1 VWRDTAAAHAQNNDL
16 EANQMTRTTR
26 FAVAFVAAAGG
37 MLATRAARAQ
47 DAGVTQCSS
56 LPNPIY
62 VGGSSAFVPTLNL
75 YAAKLAQET
84 PATTVIYVS
93 SASCVGANAVGSHTA
108 VTGTGTYYLANGTAS
123 PTNCSIA
130 ASTYLDV
137 GVSDV
142 FYDSCVAA
150 QLAPTAPAGLR
161 DALGPAQAMEII
173 VPQNNTTG
181 YLTSAEGNV
190 VWGCGNY
197 TATGITFPTNGV
209 FVRGTTSGSQ
219 IITAA
224 GINLPDLSFYG
235 NGMTT
240 SPVLQVSGG
249 SPGMAAA
256 VGNFPSKNQGSLNAI
271 GFLGADVFDLDHAA
285 TPGAEF
291 IALPFAA
298 TGQTAAYYVDSEP
311 GSRDRRNVRDGHY
324 FNWGYEHLLYTV
336 PVTDG
341 GVAGQPSAAASKLVN
356 LVTGVTKDST
366 FDYVQLDAV
375 AGTIPLCAMSVAKA
389 NDSPGYLSV
398 YSPSATCNCAYV
410 ASASGNV
417 PAGCTACTATDGGS
431 TCGSGK
437 TCQHGYCE

>member
-1 VWRDTAAAHAQNNDL
+1 
-16 EANQMTRTTR
+16 MTRTTR
-26 FAVAFVAAAGG
+26 FAVAFVAIAGG
-37 MLATRAARAQ
+37 ILATRAARAQ

-56 LPNPIY
+56 LSNPIY

-84 PATTVIYVS
+84 PATTIIYVS
-93 SASCVGANAVGSHTA
+93 SSSCVGAGAIGSHMA
-108 VTGTGTYYLANGTAS
+108 ITGTGTYYLPNGTAS
-123 PTNCSIA
+123 PTNCSIGA
-130 ASTYLDV
+130 NTYLDV

-142 FYDSCVAA
+142 FYDSCVSA

-161 DALGPAQAMEII
+161 DALGPVQAMEII

-190 VWGCGNY
+190 IWGCGSY
-197 TATGITFPTNGV
+197 TSSDNKVTFGTNGV

-224 GINLPDLSFYG
+224 GINLPDLSFFG
-235 NGMTT
+235 NNMT
-240 SPVLQVSGG
+240 PQQVSGG

-285 TPGAEF
+285 TAGAEF

-298 TGQTAAYYVDSEP
+298 NGQTAAYYVDSEP
-311 GSRDRRNVRDGHY
+311 GSRDRKNVRDGHY

-336 PVTDG
+336 PTPDG
-341 GVAGQPSAAASKLVN
+341 GAAGQPSAAASKLVN
-356 LVTGVTKDST
+356 LVTGMTTDPT

-389 NDSPGYLSV
+389 NDAPGYLSV
-398 YSPSATCNCAYV
+398 YTPGSTCNCAYV

-417 PAGCTACTATDGGS
+417 PASCTTCTATDGGS
-431 TCGSGK
+431 SCGSGK
-437 TCQHGYCE
+437 SCQHGYCE

>member
-1 VWRDTAAAHAQNNDL
+1 
-16 EANQMTRTTR
+16 MTRTTR
-26 FAVAFVAAAGG
+26 FAVALVAAAGG

-84 PATTVIYVS
+84 PATTIIYIS
-93 SASCVGANAVGSHTA
+93 SSSCVGAGAIAGNTPQA
-108 VTGTGTYYLANGTAS
+108 GTGTYYLPNGTAS
-123 PTNCSIA
+123 PSNCA
-130 ASTYLDV
+130 VGTGTVLDV

-142 FYDSCVAA
+142 FYDSCFASNQVPA
-150 QLAPTAPAGLR
+150 APATLH
-161 DALGPAQAMEII
+161 DTLGPAQAMEII

-181 YLTSAEGNV
+181 YLTAAEGNV
-190 VWGCGNY
+190 IWGCGSY
-197 TATGITFPTNGV
+197 TSTDNTAIFGQTGV

-224 GINLPDLSFYG
+224 GIGLPDLSFYG

-249 SPGMAAA
+249 SAGMAAA
-256 VGNFPSKNQGSLNAI
+256 VGNYPSKNQGSLHAI

-298 TGQTAAYYVDSEP
+298 AGQTKAYYVDSEP
-311 GSRDRRNVRDGHY
+311 GARDRQNVRDGHY

-336 PVTDG
+336 PSTDG
-341 GVAGQPSAAASKLVN
+341 GTGQPSAAASKLIN
-356 LVTGVTKDST
+356 LVTGVTKDPT

-375 AGTIPLCAMSVAKA
+375 AGTIPICAMSVAKA
-389 NDSPGYLSV
+389 DDSPGTLSV
-398 YSPSATCNCAYV
+398 SVPTTTCNCAYV
-410 ASASGNV
+410 AAATGNV

-431 TCGSGK
+431 TCGTGK
-437 TCQHGYCE
+437 SCQHGYCE

>member
-1 VWRDTAAAHAQNNDL
+1 
-16 EANQMTRTTR
+16 MTRSTR
-26 FAVAFVAAAGG
+26 FAVALAAAAGG

-84 PATTVIYVS
+84 TPTTVIYVS
-93 SASCVGANAVGSHTA
+93 SASCVGASAIGGHTA
-108 VTGTGTYYLANGTAS
+108 ITGTGTYYLANGTAS
-123 PTNCSIA
+123 PTNCAIGA
-130 ASTYLDV
+130 NTYLDV

-142 FYDSCVAA
+142 FYDSCASSN
-150 QLAPTAPAGLR
+150 QAPAAPANLR

-181 YLTSAEGNV
+181 YLTALEGNDI
-190 VWGCGNY
+190 WGCGSY
-197 TATGITFPTNGV
+197 TSPDNKVTFGMNGV

-219 IITAA
+219 IITSAA
-224 GINLPDLSFYG
+224 IGLDDLAFFG
-235 NGMTT
+235 NNMT
-240 SPVLQVSGG
+240 PQQVSGG

-256 VGNFPSKNQGSLNAI
+256 VGNYPSKNQGSLNAI

-285 TPGAEF
+285 TAGAAF

-298 TGQTAAYYVDSEP
+298 TGQSKAYYVDSEP
-311 GSRDRRNVRDGHY
+311 GARDRQNVRDGHY
-324 FNWGYEHLLYTV
+324 FAWGYEHLLYTV
-336 PVTDG
+336 DATDG
-341 GVAGQPSAAASKLVN
+341 GAGQPSAAASKLIN
-356 LVTGVTKDST
+356 LITGVTTDPT

-398 YSPSATCNCAYV
+398 YTPSATCNCAYV
-410 ASASGNV
+410 ASATGNV
-417 PAGCTACTATDGGS
+417 PAGCTPCTASATDGGS
-431 TCGSGK
+431 TCGGGK
-437 TCQHGYCE
+437 SCRHGYCE